1 MPLYGERKNQY
12 MRQYRIDH
20 LEEMRRRDREKY
32 KEHRERIRKR
42 TKECKLE
49 VKKEVLTHY
58 GNDILA
64 CVTCGEDRL
73 SCLSIDHIN
82 GGGTYH
88 REHFGLYGSKMYSW
102 LKRNNYP
109 VGYQTLCMNCQWVKR
124 EENNEYPSAKS
135 LCLDFPLLF

>member
-49 VKKEVLTHY
+49 VKKELIPY
-58 GNDILA
+58 
-64 CVTCGEDRL
+64 
-73 SCLSIDHIN
+73 
-82 GGGTYH
+82 
-88 REHFGLYGSKMYSW
+88 F
-102 LKRNNYP
+102 
-109 VGYQTLCMNCQWVKR
+109 
-124 EENNEYPSAKS
+124 
-135 LCLDFPLLF
+135 